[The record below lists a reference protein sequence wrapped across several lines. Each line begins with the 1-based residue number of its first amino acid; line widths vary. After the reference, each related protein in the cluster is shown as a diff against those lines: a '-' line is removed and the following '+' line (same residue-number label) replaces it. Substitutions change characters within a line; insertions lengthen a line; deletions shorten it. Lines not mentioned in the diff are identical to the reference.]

1 MPALD
6 LALRLGV
13 IRCAPDMLDAPA
25 VEPFGEIAGDVRGT
39 IVGQQPRAV
48 DES

>member
-6 LALRLGV
+6 LALSLGV

-25 VEPFGEIAGDVRGT
+25 VEPFGEIAGDVRG
-39 IVGQQPRAV
+39 AV
-48 DES
+48 DKPEGPFAA